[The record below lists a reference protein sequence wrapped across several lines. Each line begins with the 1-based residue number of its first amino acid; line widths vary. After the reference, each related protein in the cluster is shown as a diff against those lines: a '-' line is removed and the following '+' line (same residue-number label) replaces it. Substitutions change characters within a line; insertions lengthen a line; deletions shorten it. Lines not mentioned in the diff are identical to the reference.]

1 MKADTI
7 IRTAVLALA
16 LFNQCLAA
24 AGKPIIPIEEES
36 INQIVSVSFTVCA
49 ALAAWWEN
57 NSFSKEALEAD
68 KYLKELKR
76 RDR

>member
-24 AGKPIIPIEEES
+24 AGRPVLPIEEES
-36 INQIVSVSFTVCA
+36 LNQLVSAAFTVCA
-49 ALAAWWEN
+49 AAAAWWKN
-57 NSFSKEALEAD
+57 NSFSQSAIEAD
-68 KYLKELKR
+68 RYLEELR
-76 RDR
+76 RGE

>member
-24 AGKPIIPIEEES
+24 AGRPVLPIEEES
-36 INQIVSVSFTVCA
+36 VNQLVSAAFTVCA
-49 ALAAWWEN
+49 AVAAWWKN
-57 NSFSKEALEAD
+57 NSFSQAAIEAD
-68 KYLKELKR
+68 RYLDELR
-76 RDR
+76 RGE